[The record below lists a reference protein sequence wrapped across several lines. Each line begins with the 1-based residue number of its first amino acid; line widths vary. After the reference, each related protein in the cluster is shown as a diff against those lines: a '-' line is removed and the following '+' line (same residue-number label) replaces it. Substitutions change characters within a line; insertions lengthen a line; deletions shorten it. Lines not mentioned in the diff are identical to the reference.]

1 MFSSKNN
8 YVLKTLLLISILL
21 VGCSASKPVPIVQV
35 VEAPKNE
42 ERPDWIYNDVSNEDG
57 QLSFVGLSN
66 VHLSEKNARN
76 DARRDATNNVMQYL
90 GTMATFKFEELS
102 VSYGL
107 SSEIV
112 DPTESSQKFQKQIAD
127 NVARRLKT
135 KKWHMEREKIKGEL
149 GYKYFVLAVIPNSVI
164 ENSFKKSLDKNIE
177 EQQKELKS
185 AATEKAKTQAEQAI
199 EMFRKAKKE
208 GLMN

>member
-8 YVLKTLLLISILL
+8 YVLKTLVLISILL
-21 VGCSASKPVPIVQV
+21 VGCSASKPVPSVQV

-42 ERPDWIYNDVSNEDG
+42 ARPDWIYTDGSNEDG

-66 VHLSEKNARN
+66 VHSSEKNARN
-76 DARRDATNNVMQYL
+76 DARMDATNNAVQYL

-112 DPTESSQKFQKQIAD
+112 DPTESSQKFQKQIAE

-135 KKWHMEREKIKGEL
+135 KKWHMDQKVINGKVGFQ
-149 GYKYFVLAVIPNSVI
+149 YYVLASMPMSEIDKAYKISAG
-164 ENSFKKSLDKNIE
+164 KNINI
-177 EQQKELKS
+177 QQRKS
-185 AATEKAKTQAEQAI
+185 C
-199 EMFRKAKKE
+199 M
-208 GLMN
+208 